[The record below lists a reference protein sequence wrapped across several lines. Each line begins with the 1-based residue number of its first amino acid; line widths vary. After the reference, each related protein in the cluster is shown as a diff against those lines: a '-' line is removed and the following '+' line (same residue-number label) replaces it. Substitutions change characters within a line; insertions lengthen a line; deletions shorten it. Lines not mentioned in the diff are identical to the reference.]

1 MNKVIFYHGS
11 AEIAQKP
18 VLEKGKSYNDY
29 GKGFYCTRYMELAK
43 EWACTEGTDGYVN
56 EYEIDTDDLNI
67 CDLSGSEYT
76 VLHWLALLMEHRK
89 VDLRTPIMEKGAAWL
104 RKNYLI
110 DISEYDMIIGY
121 RADDS
126 YFSFVRSFLSN
137 EISLKQLNYAMALG
151 ELGKQYVLKSQKAF
165 QHLCFVSFYP
175 VDESIYYAKRMK
187 RDQEARLAFRKVI
200 LQDDIDCLYM
210 RDMIKE
216 EVLPNDPRLR

>member
-1 MNKVIFYHGS
+1 
-11 AEIAQKP
+11 
-18 VLEKGKSYNDY
+18 
-29 GKGFYCTRYMELAK
+29 
-43 EWACTEGTDGYVN
+43 
-56 EYEIDTDDLNI
+56 
-67 CDLSGSEYT
+67 
-76 VLHWLALLMEHRK
+76 LALLMEHRK

-200 LQDDIDCLYM
+200 LQDDIDGLYM